1 MKGCRA
7 ATKMTMRTFLK
18 IVQSTSESIISKH
31 WSTSNTL
38 IDGCRRAF
46 NASYNAL
53 WHFILHL
60 PSVHNNLECVGILRV
75 FTVTWVIQCKVDRPQ
90 ITHCVDILRYKY
102 VASCYFKRGGGDLA
116 IHQRQKLDHRHS
128 TTESLEQKRKE
139 HRSSKVSLSST
150 IHQKKMIRQRI

>member
-60 PSVHNNLECVGILRV
+60 PSAHNNLECVGILRV
-75 FTVTWVIQCKVDRPQ
+75 FIVTWVIQCKVDRPQ
-90 ITHCVDILRYKY
+90 ITRCVDILRYKY

-116 IHQRQKLDHRHS
+116 IHQRQQLDH
-128 TTESLEQKRKE
+128 QA
-139 HRSSKVSLSST
+139 
-150 IHQKKMIRQRI
+150 

>member
-18 IVQSTSESIISKH
+18 IVQSISESIISKH

-46 NASYNAL
+46 NAL

-60 PSVHNNLECVGILRV
+60 PSAHNNLECVGILHV
-75 FTVTWVIQCKVDRPQ
+75 FIVTWVIQCKVDRPQ
-90 ITHCVDILRYKY
+90 ITRCVDILRYKY

-116 IHQRQKLDHRHS
+116 IHQRQQLDH
-128 TTESLEQKRKE
+128 QA
-139 HRSSKVSLSST
+139 
-150 IHQKKMIRQRI
+150 